1 MEASP
6 GFTPLSGTCLKCYSS
21 SCFLSSK
28 LVSEAFQ
35 TTLATCTHR
44 NEPIA
49 DLSLDDTHINTLGAT
64 WVDRQMQRHS
74 RKTSKEHFQDRRKE
88 LCSSWICRKLEHLF
102 QVKGWKWL
110 SFQWKVVLQLCK
122 DKQRGVFIWAG
133 TSVSFLGVIFEEL
146 APLECHIFWCFGGA
160 DLSILSMRQHKAT
173 LHGFSWLIRYGVRQ
187 NSQVTA
193 LPYSASRR
201 HFMGIALGF
210 HMQHPWVLTLPQI
223 F

>member
-49 DLSLDDTHINTLGAT
+49 DLSLDDTHINPLGAT

-133 TSVSFLGVIFEEL
+133 TSVSFLGVIYEKL
-146 APLECHIFWCFGGA
+146 AHWSVTFFDALAAQTSQSYLWGNTKPLCVAFH
-160 DLSILSMRQHKAT
+160 DLLDME
-173 LHGFSWLIRYGVRQ
+173 
-187 NSQVTA
+187 
-193 LPYSASRR
+193 
-201 HFMGIALGF
+201 
-210 HMQHPWVLTLPQI
+210 
-223 F
+223 